1 MSFTTEEGRRQLLDD
16 VRGAVGELGLALAC
30 LTEAYEALDED
41 TADRLEEQL
50 FRPVQV
56 AYGRARRTYTEFAER
71 YELRD
76 GDLEGAPE
84 SVGVRDPRHYIER
97 AIEAAQAADQR
108 IADLQ
113 DSMLPVDVGD
123 QEVRAG
129 LSETRALIAEVPAHG
144 RRILSTLGR

>member
-16 VRGAVGELGLALAC
+16 VRGAVGELGLALAY

-50 FRPVQV
+50 FRPVQA

-71 YELRD
+71 HGLRD
-76 GDLEGAPE
+76 GDPEGAPE
-84 SVGVRDPRHYIER
+84 SVGVLDSRHYIER

-129 LSETRALIAEVPAHG
+129 LSETRALIAEVPVHG
-144 RRILSTLGR
+144 RGLLRTLGR